1 MDPIKINSI
10 NITNYTNINDI
21 QLNVL
26 NEPYQTIFSV
36 SYIITVILALIGNT
50 TAVTMLITNKRSS
63 SELRKYL
70 INLFTTDIIIAL
82 FSIPLSNDM
91 MYGKWIFP
99 LFMCPVSQF
108 ISVCAVCV
116 SVYTLIA
123 IGIERYGFSP
133 LILELKLDF
142 MNN

>member
-1 MDPIKINSI
+1 MDPIKINA
-10 NITNYTNINDI
+10 TNNTNINN
-21 QLNVL
+21 LKL
-26 NEPYQTIFSV
+26 EALEEPYQTIFAV
-36 SYIITVILALIGNT
+36 SYIIIAILALIGNT
-50 TAVTMLITNKRSS
+50 TAVIMLITNKRSS

-82 FSIPLSNDM
+82 FSIPLYNDM

-108 ISVCAVCV
+108 MSICSVCV

-123 IGIERYGFSP
+123 IGIERYV
-133 LILELKLDF
+133 
-142 MNN
+142 

>member
-1 MDPIKINSI
+1 MDPIKINA
-10 NITNYTNINDI
+10 TNNTNINN
-21 QLNVL
+21 LKL
-26 NEPYQTIFSV
+26 EALEEPYQTILAV
-36 SYIITVILALIGNT
+36 SYIIIAILALIGNT
-50 TAVTMLITNKRSS
+50 TAVIMLITNKRSS

-82 FSIPLSNDM
+82 FSIPLYNDM

-108 ISVCAVCV
+108 MSICSVCV

-123 IGIERYGFSP
+123 IGIERYV
-133 LILELKLDF
+133 
-142 MNN
+142 

>member
-1 MDPIKINSI
+1 MDPIKMNSTI
-10 NITNYTNINDI
+10 ITNDD
-21 QLNVL
+21 LKL
-26 NEPYQTIFSV
+26 EALEEPYQTILSV
-36 SYIITVILALIGNT
+36 SYIIIAILALIGNT
-50 TAVTMLITNKRSS
+50 TAVIMLITNKRSS

-91 MYGKWIFP
+91 MYGKWILP

-123 IGIERYGFSP
+123 IGIERYGFSS
-133 LILELKLDF
+133 LRS
-142 MNN
+142 